1 MTDFV
6 HPSVAPL
13 FQPLVLGRM
22 RLPNRIVM
30 APMTRQRSP
39 DGVPGQD
46 VADYYRRRAEG
57 GVGLLITEGTF
68 IDHSGAN
75 AFPDGPDFFGDAAL
89 AGWRRVVE
97 AVHGAGGHIIP
108 QLWHCGPER
117 RPGLPHDPSVPG
129 FGPVEVRDGNGQAL
143 VKAMT
148 DEDIADVVA
157 SYARAAAQAEALG
170 FDGVEIHAAHEFLLD
185 TFLWACSNARTDAY
199 GGTLEKRLRLTLEVV
214 QAVRRAVSADFPVL
228 LRFSQFKRSDY
239 AARIADTPEELGR
252 ILKPLA
258 DAGVDAFHAST
269 RRFQE
274 PAFAGSP
281 LSLAGWARQLTGKPA
296 IAVGSVGLHGA
307 IGKDPG
313 AESSTPDDLQAVVE
327 PVAAGEFDLIA
338 VGRALLADPKW
349 ADKVRQG
356 RFGELR
362 GYDAAIL
369 ERSLF

>member
-1 MTDFV
+1 MSDV
-6 HPSVAPL
+6 YPPVAPL
-13 FQPLVLGRM
+13 FQPFPLGRIT
-22 RLPNRIVM
+22 LSNRIVM

-39 DGVPGQD
+39 NGVPGQD

-57 GVGLLITEGTF
+57 GAGLLITEGAF
-68 IDHSGAN
+68 IDHPGAN
-75 AFPDGPDFFGDAAL
+75 AFPDGPDFFGEAAL
-89 AGWRRVVE
+89 AGWRHVVE
-97 AVHGAGGHIIP
+97 AVHGAGGRIAV

-117 RPGLPHDPSVPG
+117 RPGLPHDPTVLG
-129 FGPVEVRDGNGQAL
+129 FGPVEIRNADGQVR

-148 DEDIADVVA
+148 DADIADVVA

-185 TFLWACSNARTDAY
+185 TFLWESSNTRTDAY
-199 GGTLEKRLRLTLEVV
+199 GGSLEKRLRFTLEVV

-239 AARIADTPEELGR
+239 AARISETPEELGR

-258 DAGVDAFHAST
+258 EAGVDAFHAST
-269 RRFQE
+269 RHFGE
-274 PAFAGSP
+274 PAFAGSS

-307 IGKDPG
+307 VGEDVG
-313 AESSTPDDLQAVVE
+313 AASSAPAALQGVVE
-327 PVAAGEFDLIA
+327 RIANGEFDLIA
-338 VGRALLADPKW
+338 VGRSLLADPGW

-356 RFGELR
+356 LLDELR

-369 ERSLF
+369 DGPLF